1 MQCRFESCRGHFG
14 RTAIGAVSRLENG
27 WACKPW
33 GFDSLSFR
41 SGVVERQDARLLIVR
56 RRFESCRRSWDIHV
70 GGRCPWR
77 HGSLISSRAWFDSR
91 ASDLSCPR
99 GRAVM
104 TPGSQPG
111 RRGFDSRRGY
121 CTTHLPVGEHG
132 HPAGFGSRRPLVRL
146 QPGRLRGRGVA
157 VLASLMSSRP
167 RVRIPPALLADVAQ
181 TCRALGCPPRGR
193 RFESGHPR
201 AWWSWCNGSIRGRDP
216 RGTGSNPVDRPLMR
230 TLSTG
235 ELRGP

>member
-1 MQCRFESCRGHFG
+1 MS
-14 RTAIGAVSRLENG
+14 LE
-27 WACKPW
+27 
-33 GFDSLSFR
+33 
-41 SGVVERQDARLLIVR
+41 ARLADIEQGLVR
-56 RRFESCRRSWDIHV
+56 FQGLR
-70 GGRCPWR
+70 P
-77 HGSLISSRAWFDSR
+77 
-91 ASDLSCPR
+91 SCPR

-121 CTTHLPVGEHG
+121 CTTRHLPVGERG

-157 VLASLMSSRP
+157 VLASLMSSRS

-181 TCRALGCPPRGR
+181 TCRALGCLPRGR

-201 AWWSWCNGSIRGRDP
+201 SWWLWCNGSIRGRDP
-216 RGTGSNPVDRPLMR
+216 RGAGSNPANRPSMR
-230 TLSTG
+230 TLSI
-235 ELRGP
+235 R